1 MSENLNRYK
10 ERKAFEAK
18 AEAHSA
24 FLAFN
29 EGGLVYECRRSI
41 CYRSLTYGDKMVDEV
56 YLFFGDTLWAK
67 EGAHEWVNWVLNRSP
82 FSDAF
87 ITKDSEEARKLG
99 AEIDTSKDW
108 AFVCGAMMALRHHF
122 EVDVWSWF
130 TFVKMGLSEFDAYVC
145 ACNVYAYEGSLH
157 EQTHNSNHLTI
168 WGLVGYACYKGECFT
183 PSGETYR
190 GVKPED
196 ADRISKGHWMGL
208 EGRDNE
214 YIDLEELPLSKRKKV
229 VKGPFGD
236 IERVSTPLNITNLK
250 KIIKYYKEL

>member
-10 ERKAFEAK
+10 ERREFEAK
-18 AEAHSA
+18 PDAHSA

-29 EGGLVYECRRSI
+29 EEKLVYTVQADI
-41 CYRSLTYGDKMVDEV
+41 CYRSLTYGNESVDEV
-56 YLFFGDTLWAK
+56 YLFFGEKLWAI
-67 EGAHEWVNWVLNRSP
+67 EGAHEWVDWVLNKSP
-82 FSDAF
+82 FSEAF

-99 AEIDTSKDW
+99 VAVDTSKDW

-122 EVDVWSWF
+122 EVENWSWF
-130 TFVKMGLSEFDAYVC
+130 TFVKTGLSEFDAYVC

-168 WGLVGYACYKGECFT
+168 WGLVGYACYKGDRFT

-190 GVKPED
+190 GVEPED

-208 EGRDNE
+208 GMWENE
-214 YIDLEELPLSKRKKV
+214 HIYLEKLPLSKRKKV

-236 IERVSTPLNITNLK
+236 IEEVSAPLNITNLK